1 MADPASDAPQP
12 DDDEEFVLLG
22 RAPSPTMAGVWASL
36 LEAAGILSLIPD
48 TQLADDWAISQRI
61 FRNIAA
67 EVWVP
72 RSRLEEAR
80 RVIEHDAPPPD
91 FEQQALEAESPETE
105 VGD

>member
-1 MADPASDAPQP
+1 MADPGSSASHP
-12 DDDEEFVLLG
+12 DDEFVLLG
-22 RAPSPTMAGVWASL
+22 RAPNPGMAGVWASL

-67 EVWVP
+67 DVYVP

-80 RVIEHDAPPPD
+80 RVVEQTPVPPD
-91 FEQQALEAESPETE
+91 FEKQALEAESPETE
-105 VGD
+105 PGE

>member
-1 MADPASDAPQP
+1 MAAPTPSDPAHP
-12 DDDEEFVLLG
+12 DDEFVLLG
-22 RAPSPTMAGVWASL
+22 RAPNPGMAAVWASL

-67 EVWVP
+67 DVYVP
-72 RSRLEEAR
+72 RSRLEDAR
-80 RVIEHDAPPPD
+80 RAIEHTAPPPD

-105 VGD
+105 TED